1 VEETL
6 RDHKGDAN
14 RIYLGRSPDKSAS
27 LRLKDDQGRDRLV
40 MSVNAEGN
48 PVIQLLDADG
58 KVTNEFTGN
67 K

>member
-1 VEETL
+1 M
-6 RDHKGDAN
+6 
-14 RIYLGRSPDKSAS
+14 AS
-27 LRLKDDQGRDRLV
+27 RRLKDDQGRDRLA

-48 PVIQLLDADG
+48 PVIQLLDADD